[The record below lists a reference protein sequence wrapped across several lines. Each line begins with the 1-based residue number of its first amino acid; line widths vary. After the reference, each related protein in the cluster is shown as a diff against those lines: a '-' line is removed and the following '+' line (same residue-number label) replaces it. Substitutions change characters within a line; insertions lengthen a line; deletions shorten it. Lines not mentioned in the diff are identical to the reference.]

1 MKNIPDQSHVFLD
14 TNILL
19 YALADHPRFGRGC
32 NTLLARVHRGDV
44 TGYISSVVLNELIH
58 KLVIGEVSEK
68 IGLKPGQVI
77 QHLKRNPE
85 ALEKLEAY
93 AIVDEVETA
102 YHLIVLD
109 VTIDIFRTARRL
121 MKVHHLMSNDALHLE
136 VMQKSNLQNLVS
148 NGPDFDGID
157 GIHVWKA
164 RENA

>member
-1 MKNIPDQSHVFLD
+1 MKSIPAQGHVFLD

-19 YALADHPRFGRGC
+19 YALADHPRFGPWC
-32 NTLLARVHRGDV
+32 NSLLDRVHRGDV
-44 TGYISSVVLNELIH
+44 TGYISGIVLNELIH
-58 KLVIGEVSEK
+58 KLVIGEVAEK

-102 YHLIVLD
+102 YNLIILD
-109 VTIDIFRTARRL
+109 VTIDIFRAARRL
-121 MKVHHLMSNDALHLE
+121 MKVHHLMSNDALHLA

-148 NGPDFDGID
+148 NDPDFDGID
-157 GIHVWKA
+157 GIDVWKP
-164 RENA
+164 RESK

>member
-19 YALADHPRFGRGC
+19 YALADHPRFGRWC
-32 NTLLARVHRGDV
+32 NTLLDRVHRGDV
-44 TGYISSVVLNELIH
+44 TGYISGVVLNELIH
-58 KLVIGEVSEK
+58 KLVIGEVAEK

-102 YHLIVLD
+102 YNLIILD
-109 VTIDIFRTARRL
+109 VTIDIFRAARRL
-121 MKVHHLMSNDALHLE
+121 MKVHHLMSNDALHLA

-148 NGPDFDGID
+148 NDPDFDGID
-157 GIHVWKA
+157 GIDVWKP
-164 RENA
+164 RESK